1 MGPPRVRDVG
11 QHFGTCPE
19 YPEGHGD
26 MSIDQARGARDSN
39 YYAAQGC
46 HIAPCCLTCPL
57 SVCIEEVPGGPNGHA
72 YKYLKIRT
80 FAEQNEMTI
89 TEIAKEFGVSR
100 KTVTNAL
107 SRKARAILSWRV
119 IDARD
124 EL

>member
-1 MGPPRVRDVG
+1 MFRDWAGVIN
-11 QHFGTCPE
+11 
-19 YPEGHGD
+19 Y

-89 TEIAKEFGVSR
+89 MEIAKEFGVSR